1 LKRSIQSHKDSLKS
15 MREHIER
22 EWKRIESLKA
32 PTLRLEAECLVLEKQ
47 IAEAER
53 RGMAGFDDQ
62 RFMRLRKS

>member
-1 LKRSIQSHKDSLKS
+1 
-15 MREHIER
+15 MREHLER
-22 EWKRIESLKA
+22 EWKRIESMKA
-32 PTLRLEAECLVLEKQ
+32 PTLRLEAECLVLEQQ